1 MHRLINKLTLS
12 NYLKLLSLV
21 SIQSIMA
28 DDNKDPR
35 IESLEE
41 KVTQL
46 SRMLVKSFGYA
57 DQDPDTFLQ
66 NARRTTEAICRFIYI
81 KEIGE
86 PKSKMMLNDYG
97 RELLNKKI
105 IPDRIGILIGTI
117 QTYGNYA
124 AHAQDD
130 LSETTREWIAP
141 CQTALASLTNWFFL
155 EYLKGN
161 VPNELVSPVH
171 SFAEA
176 AIDGNAKI
184 TKVPVKKA
192 SLPVILTIIVAV
204 VAIGLIAFYF
214 NFKQTPNV
222 PMIPAVPAISANPN
236 TVQQQDE
243 VVNKLNEATPNPD
256 AKRIAIIYFDN
267 GSDNKELSRLRKGL
281 ADMLISDLSK
291 IKMLNVIERARLEEI
306 LKEQK
311 LNNSKEFDASTA
323 TKVGKL
329 LGVEYILTGSF
340 FEIVGSLRID
350 ARMIDVETGKIVKS
364 DGVDGATNSFFDL
377 EKKLVVKIA
386 SGLNVDMTAENSV
399 DTQPK
404 APLTYETSLLYS
416 DGLDLMDKGETSKA
430 IETFKKVLTKNPDF
444 LPAQR
449 ALQKLSVKI

>member
-1 MHRLINKLTLS
+1 MTENTKDSLIG
-12 NYLKLLSLV
+12 
-21 SIQSIMA
+21 
-28 DDNKDPR
+28 
-35 IESLEE
+35 SLEE
-41 KVTQL
+41 KVTHL

-97 RELLNKKI
+97 RELLTKKI

-130 LSETTREWIAP
+130 LSETTREWISP

-161 VPNELVSPVH
+161 VPNELVTPVQNY
-171 SFAEA
+171 AETQA
-176 AIDGNAKI
+176 VQATQMNR
-184 TKVPVKKA
+184 KKA
-192 SLPVILTIIVAV
+192 RTSFVLVLTIAVVVIL
-204 VAIGLIAFYF
+204 IGGITFYL
-214 NFKQTPNV
+214 NFKSNQKVQAPPVDKTVTATDNV
-222 PMIPAVPAISANPN
+222 VK
-236 TVQQQDE
+236 QQDE
-243 VVNKLNEATPNPD
+243 VVNKLNETTPNPN
-256 AKRIAIIYFDN
+256 AKRIAVIYFDN

-281 ADMLISDLSK
+281 ADMLISDLTK
-291 IKMLNVIERARLEEI
+291 IKMLNVVERTRLEEI

-340 FEIVGSLRID
+340 FDLMGSLRID
-350 ARMIDVETGKIVKS
+350 ARIINVETGKIIKS
-364 DGVDGATNSFFDL
+364 DGVDGGTATFFDL

-386 SGLNVDMTAENSV
+386 SGLNVDMSVINTESSATAGTKTKES
-399 DTQPK
+399 
-404 APLTYETSLLYS
+404 LSYETSLLFS
-416 DGLDLMDKGETSKA
+416 DGLEQMDKGETSKA
-430 IETFKKVLTKNPDF
+430 IETFKKVLQKNPDF
-444 LPAQR
+444 APAQQ
-449 ALQKLSVKI
+449 ALNKLSVKI